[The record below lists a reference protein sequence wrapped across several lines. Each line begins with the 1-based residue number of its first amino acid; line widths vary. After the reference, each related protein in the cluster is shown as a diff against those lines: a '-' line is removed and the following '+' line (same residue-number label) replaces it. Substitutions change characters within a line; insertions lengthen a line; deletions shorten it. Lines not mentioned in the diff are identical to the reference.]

1 MLAAAQTAAEQLAA
15 EGLEVTVWDPRVV
28 SPPDPEMLADAA
40 RHRLIV
46 TVEDGIRFGGGGMF
60 ITDALASWARG
71 EGRPCPSV
79 TNLGIPRAYI
89 PQGRPDDLL
98 AELGL
103 DGPGVAAS
111 VRQLVNRSFPPRP
124 GPAGSQTDLVEG
136 SVTQSEATEQS

>member
-1 MLAAAQTAAEQLAA
+1 M
-15 EGLEVTVWDPRVV
+15 V

-40 RHRLIV
+40 GHGLVV
-46 TVEDGIRFGGGGMF
+46 TGEDGVRFGGGGMF
-60 ITDALASWARG
+60 LTDALASWARG
-71 EGRPCPSV
+71 EGRPTPAV

-111 VRQLVNRSFPPRP
+111 VRQLVDRA
-124 GPAGSQTDLVEG
+124 PARRRDRAGTDDRAADEP
-136 SVTQSEATEQS
+136 VTHREMTDQS